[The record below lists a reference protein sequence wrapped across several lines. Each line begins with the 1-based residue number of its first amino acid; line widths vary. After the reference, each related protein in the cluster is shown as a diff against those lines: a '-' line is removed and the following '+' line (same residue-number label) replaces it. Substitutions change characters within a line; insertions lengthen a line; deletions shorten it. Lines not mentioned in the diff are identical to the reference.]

1 MPQISVVQEHHSGK
15 GKQNK
20 KIHFR
25 LVPFLFCWF
34 EWRSSPLHSLGG
46 LRGVHLLAILVVA
59 NPWGRSTVAAAF
71 TGTDTVES
79 ELVWELMTS
88 EEAHE
93 ALKGMHTERSCRE

>member
-46 LRGVHLLAILVVA
+46 LRGVQLLAILVVA

-71 TGTDTVES
+71 TGTDTRGRVS
-79 ELVWELMTS
+79 M
-88 EEAHE
+88 
-93 ALKGMHTERSCRE
+93 R